1 MSDLITVQGVVLL
14 AQPVGEYDKRIVLL
28 TRERGKISAFAKGA
42 RRQNSPFMAA
52 ATPFVFGTFTLFEGR
67 SSYNVNQV
75 NITHYF
81 AELATCQPGVYY
93 GYYFLELADYFGHEG
108 TDERNMMN
116 LLYVTVKAL
125 LNPQI
130 DPRLVRCVFELRAM
144 AEEGLMP
151 EVFRCVACG
160 KPVGVPMGTEKV
172 APAAKVSMGAP
183 VGTGKVASEVSMR
196 TGKVA
201 SAGSMNVSAANQI
214 LSRSREFYFSQEAHG
229 ILDGECLRRAS
240 AREVKS
246 ARKITPAALY
256 TMQYIVTAPLSR
268 LYHFAVTKEVLWELE
283 HHIHPYVAA
292 NTDKR
297 FKSLEILEL
306 MIH

>member
-75 NITHYF
+75 NITHHF
-81 AELATCQPGVYY
+81 AELATCQPGIYY
-93 GYYFLELADYFGHEG
+93 GYYFLELADYFGHES

-125 LNPQI
+125 LNPKM

-151 EVFRCVACG
+151 ELFRCVECG
-160 KPVGVPMGTEKV
+160 REMDAAALLKRCETGDFGNSGQGNQQGT
-172 APAAKVSMGAP
+172 MD
-183 VGTGKVASEVSMR
+183 
-196 TGKVA
+196 
-201 SAGSMNVSAANQI
+201 AGSYHGGAHRLGEMTAGNPDKAFFQ
-214 LSRSREFYFSQEAHG
+214 RSELYFSQEAHG
-229 ILDGECLRRAS
+229 ILDSECLRRAS
-240 AREVKS
+240 AREARS
-246 ARKITPAALY
+246 ARRISPAALY

-268 LYHFAVTKEVLWELE
+268 LYHFTVTEEVLRELE
-283 HHIHPYVAA
+283 QQIHPYVEG

-297 FKSLEILEL
+297 FKSLEILEM
-306 MIH
+306 MI

>member
-75 NITHYF
+75 NITHHF
-81 AELATCQPGVYY
+81 AELANCQPGIYY

-125 LNPQI
+125 LNPQM

-151 EVFRCVACG
+151 EVFRCVECG
-160 KPVGVPMGTEKV
+160 RPVGRPVGTEKV
-172 APAAKVSMGAP
+172 AQDAEVPIR
-183 VGTGKVASEVSMR
+183 TEKVARDAEVPMR
-196 TGKVA
+196 TEKVV
-201 SAGSMNVSAANQI
+201 SAGSTNESVANQM
-214 LSRSREFYFSQEAHG
+214 LLRSREFYFSQEAHG

-240 AREVKS
+240 VREAKS
-246 ARKITPAALY
+246 ARRISQAALY

-268 LYHFAVTKEVLWELE
+268 LYHFTVTEEVLRELE
-283 HHIHPYVAA
+283 HHIHPYVAG